1 LFFQSLISRVII
13 CIILLLT
20 IGVGAFSSF
29 FIIREHRWMVA
40 TTLENAEV
48 ILSTVEKSIFNAMRN
63 GNSADV
69 QTVLEMV
76 GRNSKLVGVRIFH
89 PDGTVLRSANPEEI
103 GAKVAIQDLT
113 LFEAKGREA
122 TFEIDGQE
130 VLGIIRPIVSE
141 ESCFGCHGLG
151 HKVLG
156 VLDLNLSL
164 AETNQR
170 LRENTQFFMVV
181 TGVIILLLSAAVS
194 FVLLRFVK
202 RPIQAMAGKM
212 AQVEAGD
219 LSVRLEARFDDEIG
233 RLTTNFNSMVIN
245 LEKARQALENVHYR
259 QMERADRLASV
270 GEMSTGLAHE
280 IKNPLAGIGS
290 AIAVLA
296 DDFPPDDPRR
306 EIVRKVLEQLARL
319 DKTATDLLSFGRPS
333 PPEFGWVDINAL
345 VKKTLFF
352 VSQHPEAKK
361 IHREDELTRGL
372 AAVWADEKQIQQVL
386 FNIIINAIQAMR
398 AGGILR
404 IETDGIRRNDEE
416 FVRVR
421 ITDSGKGIPP
431 GELSRIFVPFHTTKT
446 QGTGLGLPICRQLME
461 QHGGSIKV
469 DSRLGE
475 GSTFTIEL
483 PVLTEM
489 TRKEDICAQT

>member
-1 LFFQSLISRVII
+1 
-13 CIILLLT
+13 
-20 IGVGAFSSF
+20 
-29 FIIREHRWMVA
+29 
-40 TTLENAEV
+40 
-48 ILSTVEKSIFNAMRN
+48 
-63 GNSADV
+63 
-69 QTVLEMV
+69 
-76 GRNSKLVGVRIFH
+76 
-89 PDGTVLRSANPEEI
+89 
-103 GAKVAIQDLT
+103 
-113 LFEAKGREA
+113 
-122 TFEIDGQE
+122 
-130 VLGIIRPIVSE
+130 
-141 ESCFGCHGLG
+141 
-151 HKVLG
+151 
-156 VLDLNLSL
+156 
-164 AETNQR
+164 
-170 LRENTQFFMVV
+170 
-181 TGVIILLLSAAVS
+181 
-194 FVLLRFVK
+194 
-202 RPIQAMAGKM
+202 
-212 AQVEAGD
+212 
-219 LSVRLEARFDDEIG
+219 
-233 RLTTNFNSMVIN
+233 
-245 LEKARQALENVHYR
+245 
-259 QMERADRLASV
+259 MERADRLASV
-270 GEMSTGLAHE
+270 GEMSTDLAHE

-431 GELSRIFVPFHTTKT
+431 GELSRIFAPFHTTKT

-475 GSTFTIEL
+475 GSTFAIEL